1 MLAKGLV
8 PMKPVVQLCALYQIA
23 ASDPERFENTARTTV
38 TAIPSNNLKRV
49 LTQPLQPLVLDWLA
63 TVFADD
69 RATLR
74 AIVLNAVTDDET
86 ILRLADAADE
96 AMCDLIAQN
105 QTRLLRTPALIE
117 ALYFNPAARASTV
130 DRMLDFAARNQL
142 KLSAIPDYE
151 AILADIGADLPQDEF
166 EAATLDAQ
174 FRDAQEALKVLSGDG
189 SEIDIENAVEAL
201 DRSVQGADAFEY
213 TPRKKNKGKRKCPP
227 LGGYEHS
234 TSRKR

>member
-1 MLAKGLV
+1 M
-8 PMKPVVQLCALYQIA
+8 
-23 ASDPERFENTARTTV
+23 
-38 TAIPSNNLKRV
+38 
-49 LTQPLQPLVLDWLA
+49 DWLA
-63 TVFADD
+63 TIFADD

-96 AMCDLIAQN
+96 TMCDLIAQN
-105 QTRLLRTPALIE
+105 QTRLLRTPAIIE

-142 KLSAIPDYE
+142 KLPAIPDYE
-151 AILADIGADLPQDEF
+151 AILAEIGAELPQDEF

-174 FRDAQEALKVLSGDG
+174 FRDAQEALKELSGDG
-189 SEIDIENAVEAL
+189 SELDIENAVEAL

-213 TPRKKNKGKRKCPP
+213 GAVEEEQEKKKMSAAGADSAAQRRAEGQTCAD
-227 LGGYEHS
+227 G
-234 TSRKR
+234 